1 MRLGEIIRDWEGNM
15 GMFVMEQSNADGL
28 NCAVV
33 KSRGWEQWLDL
44 DECSIVTVAELFE
57 AAGHPVPEGARLF
70 AHFLVGDGMTA
81 SDVRRYWG
89 WRLITEVG
97 HFLNGAWQV
106 DKIDEANASDP
117 IRIISAVS
125 IDLSRLPALDAWD
138 ALPEIVKAVV
148 K

>member
-1 MRLGEIIRDWEGNM
+1 MREGEIVRVPDAYQPDGSFGAIAKAYPTGM
-15 GMFVMEQSNADGL
+15 GDAGVGEK
-28 NCAVV
+28 CWPV
-33 KSRGWEQWLDL
+33 DL
-44 DECSIVTVAELFE
+44 LEIVTVAELFE

-117 IRIISAVS
+117 IRVISAVS

-138 ALPEIVKAVV
+138 ALPEVIKAVV
-148 K
+148 E

>member
-1 MRLGEIIRDWEGNM
+1 MRDGEIVRDRSGVI
-15 GMFVMEQSNADGL
+15 FRRLADGKDYDGYYRPEFRL
-28 NCAVV
+28 
-33 KSRGWEQWLDL
+33 E
-44 DECSIVTVAELFE
+44 IVTVGGLFA
-57 AAGHPVPEGARLF
+57 AAGHSVPEGARLF

-117 IRIISAVS
+117 IRVISAVS
-125 IDLSRLPALDAWD
+125 INLSRLPALDAWD
-138 ALPEIVKAVV
+138 ALPEIIKAVV
-148 K
+148 R